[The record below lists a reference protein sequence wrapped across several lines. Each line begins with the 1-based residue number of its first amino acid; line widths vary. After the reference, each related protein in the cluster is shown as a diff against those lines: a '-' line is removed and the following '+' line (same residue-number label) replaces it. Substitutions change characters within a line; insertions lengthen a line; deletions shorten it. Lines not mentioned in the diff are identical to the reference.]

1 MTSNQTHS
9 NHEPQTPITSR
20 EQPSQR
26 QHQTAMASS
35 DNDASALSLMESP
48 FDTPSG
54 SPAKAASSASN
65 DRSKPPSPSASFS
78 PKATKEESA
87 TRRLLPDEDDTIRV
101 ERFLP
106 TPAQIFIVA
115 QLPSVL
121 NNKKFFQLLPDRKE
135 GPKEGVQ
142 YLKTLCATLG
152 LKHSGAKKQLVKR
165 LVKYFFNHASEFE
178 GHFFAYVNGD
188 AWVKA
193 KLAIQEEHKIAQAL
207 LGSSAASASGS
218 ELEDIQQTCHASLL
232 KLVWMARKH
241 DILPTGDVFEFL
253 GVLYSRERALHEI
266 DVMDT
271 SVFMAD
277 NVTLSEGMTVIRRR
291 TPACAL
297 RLFQIIIGNDTFY
310 GRLQDES
317 EAKLDRHAIDRG
329 AHGGKS
335 DFWTDVLAA
344 YLDESFPIGAPM
356 VKHSLI
362 NNPRTQ
368 KPYDLSKVSSPWVT
382 SEKLR
387 DWYVV
392 AKRAF
397 TQYKLKYD
405 VSGEHSFSFLS
416 DEGLKHF
423 AENFANGAP
432 DVIYLAGCC
441 HRRGSGCINFFS
453 ATMPETVDKING
465 MAIVPA
471 LIPDSEKKMAAEQ
484 LELDYSP
491 AAKERA
497 KLIRQKLRKHAVDVN
512 VSKKR
517 QLLMAASDRDEELT
531 KTYERMKRVLE
542 TGSAS
547 ESFVSH
553 LRKKAARLEQ
563 EIMIDEEAA
572 AASDLPS
579 SASDSDVSSNI

>member
-1 MTSNQTHS
+1 
-9 NHEPQTPITSR
+9 
-20 EQPSQR
+20 
-26 QHQTAMASS
+26 MASS
-35 DNDASALSLMESP
+35 DNDASALSLLESP
-48 FDTPSG
+48 FDTPSS
-54 SPAKAASSASN
+54 SPLKAASIASN
-65 DRSKPPSPSASFS
+65 ERSKPPSPSASFS
-78 PKATKEESA
+78 PQASKEDELAS
-87 TRRLLPDEDDTIRV
+87 RRLLLEDDESIRV
-101 ERFLP
+101 DRLLP

-121 NNKKFFQLLPDRKE
+121 NNKKYFQLLPDRKE
-135 GPKEGVQ
+135 GPKEGVK

-152 LKHSGAKKQLVKR
+152 LRHSGAKKQLVKR
-165 LVKYFFNHASEFE
+165 LVKYFFSHTSEFE

-207 LGSSAASASGS
+207 LCTSSSAASVSES
-218 ELEDIQQTCHASLL
+218 ELVEIQQTCHASLL

-241 DILPTGDVFEFL
+241 DILPTGDTFEFL
-253 GVLYSRERALHEI
+253 GVVYSRDCALHEL

-271 SVFMAD
+271 TVFMAD
-277 NVTLSEGMTVIRRR
+277 NLTTLSEGATVIRRR

-297 RLFQIIIGNDTFY
+297 RLFQIILGNDTFY
-310 GRLQDES
+310 GRLQEES
-317 EAKLDRHAIDRG
+317 EAKLNRCALDRG

-344 YLDESFPIGAPM
+344 YLDESFPIGVPM
-356 VKHSLI
+356 VKHSLV
-362 NNPRTQ
+362 NNPKTK

-382 SEKLR
+382 SDKLR

-405 VSGEHSFSFLS
+405 VSGEHSFSFVT

-423 AENFANGAP
+423 AENFANGAT

-441 HRRGSGCINFFS
+441 HRRGSGCLNFFA
-453 ATMPETVDKING
+453 ATIPETVDKING
-465 MAIVPA
+465 MALVPG
-471 LIPDSEKKMAAEQ
+471 LIPDAEKKTPSIEAAQQPEP
-484 LELDYSP
+484 DFSP

-497 KLIRQKLRKHAVDVN
+497 KLIQQKLKKHAVDVV

-517 QLLMAASDRDEELT
+517 QLQTAASDREEELT
-531 KTYERMKRVLE
+531 KTYERIERVLE
-542 TGSAS
+542 TESAS
-547 ESFVSH
+547 ESFLSH
-553 LRKKAARLEQ
+553 LRKKAARLER
-563 EIMIDEEAA
+563 EIMVDEEVAA
-572 AASDLPS
+572 AAYLSS
-579 SASDSDVSSNI
+579 SALDSDVSI